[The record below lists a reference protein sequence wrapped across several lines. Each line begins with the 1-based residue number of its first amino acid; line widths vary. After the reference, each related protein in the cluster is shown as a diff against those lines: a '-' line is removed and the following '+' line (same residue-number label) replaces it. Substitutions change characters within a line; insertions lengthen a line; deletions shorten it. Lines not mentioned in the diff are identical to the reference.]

1 MKKLFCLML
10 FLTLILAACN
20 SSELSISEI
29 QSVPNKVQEGVN
41 SDYTLQLINE
51 GENTAY
57 ILFQSKGTVTAELE
71 VKGNILN
78 IKLNKANQENNE
90 LKQYVYKLT
99 RGEAEYDTINV
110 LVNGQ
115 TMPFDNVTGLTE

>member
-1 MKKLFCLML
+1 ML
-10 FLTLILAACN
+10 FSTLIFAACN

-29 QSVPNKVQEGVN
+29 QSVPNKVQEGIN
-41 SDYTLQLINE
+41 PDYTLQLINK

-71 VKGNILN
+71 VKDNILN
-78 IKLNKANQENNE
+78 IKLDNANQENVE

-99 RGEAEYDTINV
+99 RGEAVYDTIIV
-110 LVNGQ
+110 LVNGK
-115 TMPFDNVTGLTE
+115 TMPFDNVTGVN

>member
-1 MKKLFCLML
+1 MKKLVCLML
-10 FLTLILAACN
+10 FLSLILAACN

-29 QSVPNKVQEGVN
+29 QSVPNKVQKGIN

-57 ILFQSKGTVTAELE
+57 ILFQSKETVTAELE
-71 VKGNILN
+71 VKDNILN
-78 IKLNKANQENNE
+78 IKLEKSNQENNE

-115 TMPFDNVTGLTE
+115 AMPFDNVTGVN

>member
-1 MKKLFCLML
+1 ML

-20 SSELSISEI
+20 SSESSISEI
-29 QSVPNKVQEGVN
+29 QGVPNKVQVGVN

-57 ILFQSKGTVTAELE
+57 ILFQSKGIVTAELE
-71 VKGNILN
+71 VKDNILN
-78 IKLNKANQENNE
+78 IKLDKAKQENNE
-90 LKQYVYKLT
+90 LNQYVFKLT
-99 RGEAEYDTINV
+99 RGEEEYDTINV

-115 TMPFDNVTGLTE
+115 PMPFDNATGVN

>member
-1 MKKLFCLML
+1 MKKLICLML

-20 SSELSISEI
+20 STESSISEI
-29 QSVPNKVQEGVN
+29 QGVPNKVQVGVN

-57 ILFQSKGTVTAELE
+57 ILFQSKGIVTAELE
-71 VKGNILN
+71 VKDNILN
-78 IKLNKANQENNE
+78 IKLDKAKQENNE
-90 LKQYVYKLT
+90 LNQYVFKLT
-99 RGEAEYDTINV
+99 RGEEEYDTINV

-115 TMPFDNVTGLTE
+115 PMPFDNATGVN

>member
-1 MKKLFCLML
+1 MNKLLCLML

-20 SSELSISEI
+20 SSELSISETHN
-29 QSVPNKVQEGVN
+29 VPNKVQEGIN
-41 SDYTLQLINE
+41 SEYTLQLINE
-51 GENTAY
+51 GGNTAY

-71 VKGNILN
+71 VKDNILN
-78 IKLNKANQENNE
+78 IKLDKANQENNE

-99 RGEAEYDTINV
+99 RGEEEYDTINV

-115 TMPFDNVTGLTE
+115 TMPFDNVTGVN

>member
-29 QSVPNKVQEGVN
+29 QSIPNKIQEGVN

-71 VKGNILN
+71 VKDNILN

-115 TMPFDNVTGLTE
+115 TMPFDNVTGVN

>member
-1 MKKLFCLML
+1 ML

-20 SSELSISEI
+20 SSELSISETHN
-29 QSVPNKVQEGVN
+29 VPNKVQEGIN
-41 SDYTLQLINE
+41 SEYTLQLINE
-51 GENTAY
+51 GGNTAY

-71 VKGNILN
+71 VKDNILN
-78 IKLNKANQENNE
+78 IKLDKANQENNE

-99 RGEAEYDTINV
+99 RGEEEYDTINV

-115 TMPFDNVTGLTE
+115 TMPFDNVTGVN

>member
-20 SSELSISEI
+20 SSELNISEI
-29 QSVPNKVQEGVN
+29 QSVPNKVQKGIN

-71 VKGNILN
+71 MKDNILN
-78 IKLNKANQENNE
+78 IKLDKANQENNE

-99 RGEAEYDTINV
+99 RGDAEYDTINL

-115 TMPFDNVTGLTE
+115 TMPFDNVTGVN

>member
-1 MKKLFCLML
+1 ML
-10 FLTLILAACN
+10 FLTLLLAACN

-29 QSVPNKVQEGVN
+29 QSVANKVQEGIN

-57 ILFQSKGTVTAELE
+57 ILFQSNGAVTADLE
-71 VKGNILN
+71 VKDNILN
-78 IKLNKANQENNE
+78 IKLDIAKQENNE
-90 LKQYVYKLT
+90 LKQYIYKLS

-115 TMPFDNVTGLTE
+115 TMPFDNVTGVN

>member
-1 MKKLFCLML
+1 MKKLFCLTL
-10 FLTLILAACN
+10 FLTLVLAGCN

-29 QSVPNKVQEGVN
+29 QSVPNKVQEGIN

-51 GENTAY
+51 GENNAY

-71 VKGNILN
+71 VKDNILN
-78 IKLNKANQENNE
+78 IKLDNANQENNE

-99 RGEAEYDTINV
+99 RGKAEYDSILV

-115 TMPFDNVTGLTE
+115 TMPFDNVTGFN